1 MANKFY
7 AVKKGKKP
15 GIYNTWPDCQKQVN
29 GFPGAEY
36 KSFKTKNEALIYMGE
51 KTTSTSRTTA
61 SSNAIQLFSD
71 GGSRNHGNKLGQHV
85 KKDDKAAWAYLIIN
99 HGQKDFDS
107 AGELGATNNKMEV
120 LGLVN
125 GLKKLIQTGC
135 QDQAIDVILDSK
147 YVLDAVT
154 KGWLTSW
161 KRRGWKKSDGTVIKN
176 LAEFKE
182 LDQLLPQF
190 SRLSFSWTKGHATND
205 GNNFVDQLLNQTMDK
220 MEGKT
225 PVTPVKENP
234 VTITYTEP
242 DYQPKKKVQPVER
255 KEKPQP
261 VAETKSDNSTKE
273 TVSEYIDPDKSVSDI
288 EKSLRDL
295 GFFDK

>member
-15 GIYNTWPDCQKQVN
+15 GIYTTWSDCQKQVN
-29 GFPGAEY
+29 GFSGAQY
-36 KSFKTKNEALIYMGE
+36 KSFKTKNEALVYMGE
-51 KTTSTSRTTA
+51 KNASTKRPSV

-85 KKDDKAAWAYLIIN
+85 KKNDKAAWAYLIIN
-99 HGQKDFDS
+99 KGHKVFDS
-107 AGELGATNNKMEV
+107 DGELGATNNKMEV

-125 GLKKLIQTGC
+125 GLKKLIQSDL
-135 QDQAIDVILDSK
+135 QNEEIDAILDSK

-154 KGWLTSW
+154 KGWLNSW

-190 SRLSFSWTKGHATND
+190 SKLSFSWTKGHATNE
-205 GNNFVDQLLNQTMDK
+205 GNNFVDQLLNETMDK

-225 PVTPVKENP
+225 PISPVKESP
-234 VTITYTEP
+234 VTITYMEP
-242 DYQPKKKVQPVER
+242 DYQPKPKSKVTKQKN
-255 KEKPQP
+255 KETPK
-261 VAETKSDNSTKE
+261 VNTDDKAEKE
-273 TVSEYIDPDKSVSDI
+273 TVSKYIDTDKSVSDI